1 MKMDSALLTS
11 HKSGKKTETL
21 EWSSVSQQLSDDGKI
36 HIHIWLQTLS
46 LQWSLLSILEPLI
59 KYCMRVFFCILN

>member
-21 EWSSVSQQLSDDGKI
+21 EWSSVSQQLSDDGKNPHPHLTANTI
-36 HIHIWLQTLS
+36 SSVKSPVNTGT
-46 LQWSLLSILEPLI
+46 
-59 KYCMRVFFCILN
+59 FN